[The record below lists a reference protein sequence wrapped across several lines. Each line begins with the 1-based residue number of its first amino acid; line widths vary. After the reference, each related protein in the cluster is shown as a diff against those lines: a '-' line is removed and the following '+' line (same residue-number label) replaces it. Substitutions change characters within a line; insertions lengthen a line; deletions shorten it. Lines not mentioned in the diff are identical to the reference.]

1 MGEFTFVSSLPNLA
15 CKPPPPSEDEA
26 LNLAQT
32 PKNFDSC
39 EERGGREET
48 TGKLF
53 CSITL

>member
-39 EERGGREET
+39 EERGGEEGDN
-48 TGKLF
+48 GK
-53 CSITL
+53 TLL